1 MAVRIRLQRHGTKH
15 APVYRLVAADSRMK
29 RDGRFLE
36 ILGTYR
42 PRARGQDQVL
52 QFKSDRINHWLSVG
66 ALPSDTAH
74 ALIKKAAALPT
85 APAADAEV
93 AEAEAAAAPA
103 EA

>member
-42 PRARGQDQVL
+42 PRARGQDLALQVNT
-52 QFKSDRINHWLSVG
+52 DRVDHWLGVG
-66 ALPSDTAH
+66 AQPSETAH
-74 ALIKKAAALPT
+74 ALIKKAKAA
-85 APAADAEV
+85 
-93 AEAEAAAAPA
+93 AAAAPA
-103 EA
+103 EVAAEPAEA